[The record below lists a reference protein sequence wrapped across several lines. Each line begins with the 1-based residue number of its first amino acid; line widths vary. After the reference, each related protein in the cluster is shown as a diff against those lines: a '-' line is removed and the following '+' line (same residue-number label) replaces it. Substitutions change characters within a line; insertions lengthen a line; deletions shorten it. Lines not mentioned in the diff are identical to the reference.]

1 MFLADIIDTTTQH
14 GRKVKRMK
22 IGKNIKAIRISQKIE
37 QKELANRLH
46 ISNKTV
52 SSWECDRTEPNIGMF
67 EKIAEALNVTKME
80 LLEGRKKA
88 PDTIVIDSIGPRKKI
103 EKTIF
108 VEVKDETPL
117 SKDERELLLMYRAG
131 QYKELINKVMEK
143 L

>member
-1 MFLADIIDTTTQH
+1 
-14 GRKVKRMK
+14 MK
-22 IGKNIKAIRISQKIE
+22 IGKNIKAIRVSQKIE

-88 PDTIVIDSIGPRKKI
+88 PDTIVIDAVGTRKKI
-103 EKTIF
+103 KNAIL
-108 VEVKDETPL
+108 VEDVN
-117 SKDERELLLMYRAG
+117 SISADERELLQMYRTG

-143 L
+143 MP

>member
-1 MFLADIIDTTTQH
+1 
-14 GRKVKRMK
+14 MK
-22 IGKNIKAIRISQKIE
+22 IGKNIKAIRVSQKIE

-88 PDTIVIDSIGPRKKI
+88 PDTIVIDAVGPRKKI
-103 EKTIF
+103 KNAIF
-108 VEVKDETPL
+108 VEDTHPL
-117 SKDERELLLMYRAG
+117 SSDERELLQMYRTG

-143 L
+143 MP

>member
-1 MFLADIIDTTTQH
+1 
-14 GRKVKRMK
+14 MK
-22 IGKNIKAIRISQKIE
+22 IGKNIKAIRVSQKIE

-88 PDTIVIDSIGPRKKI
+88 PDTIVIDAVGPRKKI
-103 EKTIF
+103 KNAIF
-108 VEVKDETPL
+108 VEDTHPL
-117 SKDERELLLMYRAG
+117 SSDERELLQMYRTG

-143 L
+143 I

>member
-1 MFLADIIDTTTQH
+1 
-14 GRKVKRMK
+14 MK

>member
-1 MFLADIIDTTTQH
+1 
-14 GRKVKRMK
+14 MK
-22 IGKNIKAIRISQKIE
+22 IGKNIKAIRVSQKME

-46 ISNKTV
+46 ISNKTI

-80 LLEGRKKA
+80 LLEGKKKA
-88 PDTIVIDSIGPRKKI
+88 PDTIVIDAIGPRKKI

-143 L
+143 I

>member
-1 MFLADIIDTTTQH
+1 
-14 GRKVKRMK
+14 MK
-22 IGKNIKAIRISQKIE
+22 IGKNIKAIRVSQKME

-46 ISNKTV
+46 ISNKTI

-88 PDTIVIDSIGPRKKI
+88 PDTIVIDAIGPRKKI

-117 SKDERELLLMYRAG
+117 SKDERELLQMYRTG
-131 QYKELINKVMEK
+131 QYKKLINKVMEK
-143 L
+143 I

>member
-1 MFLADIIDTTTQH
+1 
-14 GRKVKRMK
+14 MK
-22 IGKNIKAIRISQKIE
+22 IGKNIKAIRVSQKIE

-80 LLEGRKKA
+80 LLEGRKKL
-88 PDTIVIDSIGPRKKI
+88 PDTIVINAVGSRKKI
-103 EKTIF
+103 ENAIL
-108 VEVKDETPL
+108 VEDVH
-117 SKDERELLLMYRAG
+117 SISADERELLQMYRTG

-143 L
+143 MP

>member
-1 MFLADIIDTTTQH
+1 
-14 GRKVKRMK
+14 MK
-22 IGKNIKAIRISQKIE
+22 IGKNIKAIRVSQKIE

-88 PDTIVIDSIGPRKKI
+88 PDTIVIDAVGSRKKI
-103 EKTIF
+103 KNAIF
-108 VEVKDETPL
+108 VEDAHPL
-117 SKDERELLLMYRAG
+117 SSDERELLQMYRTG

-143 L
+143 MP

>member
-1 MFLADIIDTTTQH
+1 
-14 GRKVKRMK
+14 MK
-22 IGKNIKAIRISQKIE
+22 IGKNIKAIRVSQKIE

-88 PDTIVIDSIGPRKKI
+88 PDTIVIDAVGQRKKI
-103 EKTIF
+103 KNAIL
-108 VEVKDETPL
+108 VEDVH
-117 SKDERELLLMYRAG
+117 SISADERELLQMYRTG

-143 L
+143 MP

>member
-1 MFLADIIDTTTQH
+1 
-14 GRKVKRMK
+14 MK
-22 IGKNIKAIRISQKIE
+22 IGKNIKAIRVSQKIE

-80 LLEGRKKA
+80 LLEGGKKA
-88 PDTIVIDSIGPRKKI
+88 PDTIVIDAVGTRKKI
-103 EKTIF
+103 KNAIL
-108 VEVKDETPL
+108 VEDVH
-117 SKDERELLLMYRAG
+117 SISADERELLQMYRTG

-143 L
+143 MP

>member
-1 MFLADIIDTTTQH
+1 
-14 GRKVKRMK
+14 MK
-22 IGKNIKAIRISQKIE
+22 IGKNIKAIRVSQKIE

-88 PDTIVIDSIGPRKKI
+88 SDTIVIDAVGQRKKI
-103 EKTIF
+103 KNAIL
-108 VEVKDETPL
+108 VEGVPDI
-117 SKDERELLLMYRAG
+117 SADERELLQMYRAG
-131 QYKELINKVMEK
+131 KYKELINKVMEK
-143 L
+143 MP